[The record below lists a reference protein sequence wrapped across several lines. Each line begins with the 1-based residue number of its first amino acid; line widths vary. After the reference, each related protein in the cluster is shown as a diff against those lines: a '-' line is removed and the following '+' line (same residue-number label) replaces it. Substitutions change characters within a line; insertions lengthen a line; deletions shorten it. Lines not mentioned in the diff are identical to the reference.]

1 MKASKFWCLPFAHSV
16 HTYSRACK
24 FIISPTRKMLHCFSS
39 CTNSM
44 SLIPTQSAQS
54 RCISTGGIWV
64 KMLTR
69 NHLHYQHP
77 KPAIINREGIITYLF
92 ILKIAKRAI
101 LKKKKTNTPLSKL
114 KLQSI
119 WPLFLATAGKCL
131 STETQISIFSVSIQ
145 QVKKRDL
152 IMGDVCI
159 SRWQTGKTKWKRRV
173 KRARELYQ
181 NT

>member
-44 SLIPTQSAQS
+44 SLIPTQSAQC

-101 LKKKKTNTPLSKL
+101 LKKKKQTRHCPNWSCNPYDLS
-114 KLQSI
+114 S
-119 WPLFLATAGKCL
+119 WPQQANVSAQRLRFLYLVCLF
-131 STETQISIFSVSIQ
+131 
-145 QVKKRDL
+145 
-152 IMGDVCI
+152 
-159 SRWQTGKTKWKRRV
+159 SR
-173 KRARELYQ
+173 
-181 NT
+181 